1 MPTII
6 INLGQESARKHIEEM
21 VRLDPLLEIREWPDI
36 GNPEDIDIAMVWQM
50 PQFKDDCLYGRRGG
64 SCFSGSVKAQ
74 RHTNS

>member
-36 GNPEDIDIAMVWQM
+36 GNPEDIDLAMVWQM
-50 PQFKDDCLYGRRGG
+50 PHGELAKFPK
-64 SCFSGSVKAQ
+64 
-74 RHTNS
+74 